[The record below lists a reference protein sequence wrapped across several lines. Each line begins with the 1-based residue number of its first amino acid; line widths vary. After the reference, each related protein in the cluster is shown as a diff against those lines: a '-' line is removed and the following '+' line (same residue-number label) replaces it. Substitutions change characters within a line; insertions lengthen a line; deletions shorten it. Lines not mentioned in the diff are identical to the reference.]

1 MPNLLTKVFGTRNE
15 RILKSLIPQVDA
27 INNELEKLRGLRDE
41 DFPKKTEEFKKRINE
56 GETLDDLMVE
66 AFALVKETTRRLLGK
81 KWDVTGIE
89 KEWDMVPF
97 DVQLMGAI
105 VLHQGTIVEMATG
118 EGKTL
123 VATMP
128 LYLNALTGKG
138 VHLVTVN
145 DYLARRDKEWM
156 GKVYEF
162 LGLSVGVIQAGMNP
176 EERKIEYSCDIT
188 YGTNNEFGFDYL
200 RDNMAVVPEHRVQR
214 GHYYAIVDEVDS
226 VLVDEARTPL
236 IISGAVEHST
246 HMYDKWKPRVERL
259 YRAQIPYV
267 NRIIAE
273 GEKVFKEGKDK
284 EAAYKFLLAKRGSPR
299 NKKLMKLEKEKGVL
313 KMIEALE
320 LQLMRDKKLHEID
333 EELYYT
339 IEDRESTVKLSEKG
353 MKFLSPDD
361 PGVFELPD
369 LAEKIGKIDED
380 ESLSPREKAVE
391 KDRIHTDYAEKM
403 KEKTN
408 RDNLLKAYELFRK
421 DEEYVLMDGKVIIV
435 DEFTGR
441 LMPGRRYSEG
451 LHQALEAKE
460 GVTIEK
466 ETQTL
471 ATITLQNY
479 FKMYEELAGMTGTAE
494 TEAAEFE
501 NTFKLDVVVIP
512 TNMPVRRINYDD
524 VIFKT
529 KREKY
534 NAVIEE
540 IIRMN
545 EMGRPTLV
553 GTVSVDVSET
563 LSRMLK
569 RRGVKHHVLNA
580 KHHQKE
586 AEIVAYAG
594 EPGMVTI
601 ATNMAGRGTDI
612 KLGSGVVKCKDYCN
626 VLFDSPDGKHDTE
639 MEKKCRADMP
649 CGLHIIGTARHESRR
664 IDRQLRGRSGRQGD
678 PGSSRFYLSLE
689 DDLMRLF
696 GSDKLVA
703 IMDRIGV
710 EDNKPI
716 IQNRFVTRRIEA
728 AQKTVEGMN
737 AGVRKRLL
745 DYDDVMNKQREAIY
759 GMRNEILD
767 GMDIKGKIEEM
778 VGDIVDDIIDAYT
791 DSRQY
796 PDKWN
801 WESFQEELLNL
812 FLIDWRIKKEE
823 MHTIKS
829 ETLRDELKKKIKE
842 IYSEKE
848 KLIGD
853 EQMRELERRVML
865 QVIDTQWRE
874 HLYELDA
881 LKQGIG
887 LRGYAHKDP
896 LVEYKRESFGMF
908 EELLGRMNDE
918 VIKFL
923 FRIRIESPDA
933 PKLVKVEGV
942 SIKPEAGL
950 AITKKKREPALV
962 GAPQQSISAKVQKN
976 IDRPM
981 NENDRKFLQT
991 YEEMRK
997 KGKKVGRNDPCPC
1010 GSGKKFK
1017 KCHGRYL

>member
-156 GKVYEF
+156 SKVYEF

-273 GEKVFKEGKDK
+273 GEKLLKEDKNK
-284 EAAYKFLLAKRGSPR
+284 EAAYKLLLAKRGSPR

-380 ESLSPREKAVE
+380 ESLSPREIAVE

-479 FKMYEELAGMTGTAE
+479 FKMYEKLAGMTGTAE

-501 NTFKLDVVVIP
+501 NTFKLDVMVIP

-626 VLFDSPDGKHDTE
+626 VLFDSPDGKHDPE

-703 IMDRIGV
+703 IMDRIVV

-767 GMDIKGKIEEM
+767 GMDLKGKIEEM
-778 VGDIVDDIIDAYT
+778 VDDIVDDIIDAYT
-791 DSRQY
+791 DSREY

-908 EELLGRMNDE
+908 EELLGRINDE

-981 NENDRKFLQT
+981 NEKDKKFLQT